1 MKKFLIFLFAM
12 FLSINSVLA
21 AKFPIDVKNYIK
33 NDFVKTDFRF
43 DGLVILP
50 DDTIY
55 LPLYPAL
62 VKKPAEIKIK
72 QTFPVNKNL
81 KDRPDIVIF
90 NNDFVLMKMLY
101 NKDGSKTVLRLDNPP
116 VEVKTGLLPQDLL
129 VPKGFKIPDNI
140 KGIIGNLEIQTT
152 NAPDLRVSV
161 NDDEELK
168 FVNSQ
173 KNVQTKP
180 LNIPELKN
188 KVMYV
193 ATCYSK
199 NLQVI
204 NAEQRNVD
212 YALSLKSIPIDIALT
227 PDEKFLMATSFG
239 NNFIEVIS
247 LSDEQ
252 VIKKFEFTSQP
263 TEIVIDKKN
272 NKAYIALPEDSSIFV
287 IDIPTMT
294 LKQQIKING
303 YCERLSINPELN
315 ILIYFDKKTSEI
327 FSVELNH
334 EFIIKN
340 IGKFP
345 NVSKLLYSNNKLY
358 MLSRTKNRLAIVDYV
373 TMGVLAEMEM
383 DKKPIDILKY
393 KNNIYVL
400 CADTNILYVING
412 ETDEVISKIRLNT
425 KGFSTNISPIKNT
438 KYAIITDTKS
448 PKYVLVDL
456 DKNQVIKTYA
466 IDVPVSKMI
475 IANKVLKINKK
486 K

>member
-12 FLSINSVLA
+12 FLSINCVLA

-55 LPLYPAL
+55 LRLYPAL
-62 VKKPAEIKIK
+62 VKKPGEIKIK
-72 QTFPVNKNL
+72 QTFPANKTL

-90 NNDFVLMKMLY
+90 NNDFVLLKMLY

-204 NAEQRNVD
+204 NAEQ
-212 YALSLKSIPIDIALT
+212 
-227 PDEKFLMATSFG
+227 
-239 NNFIEVIS
+239 
-247 LSDEQ
+247 
-252 VIKKFEFTSQP
+252 
-263 TEIVIDKKN
+263 
-272 NKAYIALPEDSSIFV
+272 
-287 IDIPTMT
+287 
-294 LKQQIKING
+294 
-303 YCERLSINPELN
+303 
-315 ILIYFDKKTSEI
+315 
-327 FSVELNH
+327 
-334 EFIIKN
+334 
-340 IGKFP
+340 
-345 NVSKLLYSNNKLY
+345 
-358 MLSRTKNRLAIVDYV
+358 
-373 TMGVLAEMEM
+373 
-383 DKKPIDILKY
+383 
-393 KNNIYVL
+393 
-400 CADTNILYVING
+400 
-412 ETDEVISKIRLNT
+412 
-425 KGFSTNISPIKNT
+425 
-438 KYAIITDTKS
+438 
-448 PKYVLVDL
+448 
-456 DKNQVIKTYA
+456 
-466 IDVPVSKMI
+466 
-475 IANKVLKINKK
+475 
-486 K
+486 